1 MAKLKATP
9 PEEFSSAKEK
19 SALSVELEKIIYELN
34 KTSEGIRRH
43 YESENEPL
51 LSDYFPQLNNTQKL
65 SDIKILD
72 NKNEKEDNAEKLSA

>member
-1 MAKLKATP
+1 MIG
-9 PEEFSSAKEK
+9 EK

-51 LSDYFPQLNNTQKL
+51 LSDYFPQLGEVNTL
-65 SDIKILD
+65 SDTEIFD
-72 NKNEKEDNAEKLSA
+72 SENDDKNDNARLSA